1 MPALSAVIADRR
13 DLVRKYDELMTLAE
27 AEAALPLWE
36 RDEDRADR
44 ATIETVSTL
53 TERHRYL
60 LIALIH
66 PALSRVGVRTE
77 MATQQRDAVLAA
89 VALEL
94 YRRDHGDWPAAL
106 HELTPQYLPAVP
118 PDRYDGRPIKYRLV
132 DGQPVLYSIGVDRD
146 DDGGHVP
153 EHGNW
158 QAQKWQPPSVIE
170 ELKAAGSP
178 ELPDGDW
185 VLWPPVE

>member
-13 DLVRKYDELMTLAE
+13 DVLQRFDELMRLAE

-36 RDEDRADR
+36 RVESRADQ
-44 ATIETVSTL
+44 AVSETVGTSIK
-53 TERHRYL
+53 RYRYL
-60 LIALIH
+60 LITVFV
-66 PALSRVGVRTE
+66 PSLSRAGILAE
-77 MATQQRDAVLAA
+77 KATQRRDAALVA

-94 YRRDHGDWPAAL
+94 YRRDHRDWPASL

-118 PDRYDGRPIKYRLV
+118 LDRYDGKPLRYRV
-132 DGQPVLYSIGVDRD
+132 VEGQPVLYSIGVDRD
-146 DDGGHVP
+146 DDGGRVP
-153 EHGNW
+153 ERGNVHAQRW
-158 QAQKWQPPSVIE
+158 QAPSVIE

-178 ELPDGDW
+178 HLPDGDW